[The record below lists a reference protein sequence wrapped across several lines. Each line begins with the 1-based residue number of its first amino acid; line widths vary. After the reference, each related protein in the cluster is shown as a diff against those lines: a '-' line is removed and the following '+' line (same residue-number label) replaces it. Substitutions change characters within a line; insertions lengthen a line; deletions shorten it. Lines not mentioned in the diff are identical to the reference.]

1 MHGRL
6 RDQPSLPWQG
16 RSDIAAQSS
25 YEAAV
30 VAAETSNA
38 MCAVLRRYLVERG
51 AFGATDAEIERD
63 LGWRPNVVTARRN
76 DLVDAGEVV
85 IRYPDSRRRS
95 VRPIGRRLDVVVW
108 ILSAVVRSENAA

>member
-16 RSDIAAQSS
+16 RGDIAAQSS
-25 YEAAV
+25 YEGAKAAAV
-30 VAAETSNA
+30 TSTA
-38 MCAVLRRYLVERG
+38 LCAVLRRYLVERG
-51 AFGATDAEIERD
+51 TFGATDAEIERD

-95 VRPIGRRLDVVVW
+95 VREGGRRLDVVVW
-108 ILSAVVRSENAA
+108 ILSAVVRGEAA